1 SMFFWPTTLYDH
13 DHFLFKKICI
23 IFKNVRSLHRIWPIE
38 SIITAI
44 IKQTPTKTI
53 NKIYIINILYLC
65 ILNFSSRRK
74 NHRTSYLLIRE

>member
-1 SMFFWPTTLYDH
+1 MAGNHPSQHNFSSIELQSSMFFWPTTLYDH

-23 IFKNVRSLHRIWPIE
+23 IFKIVRSLHRIWPIE

-53 NKIYIINILYLC
+53 NKI
-65 ILNFSSRRK
+65 
-74 NHRTSYLLIRE
+74 